1 MTTKNRT
8 KKMADL
14 IGAPEYSRRRWQ
26 VFIIVLIVTL
36 TVDLVVV
43 KDHAVP
49 LNGWFWE
56 QWPGWNALF
65 GFVSCLLIIFVSK
78 FLGHYC
84 GLMRSEDY
92 YEDDE

>member
-1 MTTKNRT
+1 MTTKNKT
-8 KKMADL
+8 QKIADY
-14 IGAPEYSRRRWQ
+14 IAAPEYNRLRWKL
-26 VFIIVLIVTL
+26 FILVLMITL
-36 TVDLVVV
+36 AIDLLVS
-43 KDHAVP
+43 KEHSASLDQWP
-49 LNGWFWE
+49 WE

-65 GFVSCLLIIFVSK
+65 GFLSCLLIIFVAK